1 MTGKRSL
8 IIAKTLAEAKE
19 HALAYGLRDWQF
31 VMSAENLIGVDP
43 TTHALEFV
51 GAWYERADLKRL
63 RQRIC
68 GRGFNVPHLRQTP
81 HFRTRFLSQDR
92 TSDGTDDD
100 T

>member
-68 GRGFNVPHLRQTP
+68 GRGFNVPHLRQIP
-81 HFRTRFLSQDR
+81 YVPISGQNVRWHRR
-92 TSDGTDDD
+92 
-100 T
+100 

>member
-8 IIAKTLAEAKE
+8 IIAKTLVEAKE
-19 HALAYGLRDWQF
+19 HALAYDLTDWQF
-31 VMSAENLIGVDP
+31 VMSAEDLIGVDP

-68 GRGFNVPHLRQTP
+68 GRGFNVPHLRQIP
-81 HFRTRFLSQDR
+81 RFRTRFLSQGIA
-92 TSDGTDDD
+92 SDGIDDD